1 MMEQWLVDHEMVI
14 RGYVFYSMLIV
25 LALWESLKPA
35 KPPTT
40 STPLRWLNNFA
51 LLVLDNILLRL
62 VFPTLAVVF
71 SVYITTRGFGLLN
84 LLDLPFWLALPFT
97 VIMLDLTAYLVHRLL
112 HKVPWLWRLHKI
124 HHADL
129 DYDVTTGLRFHPL
142 ESLVTV
148 GITLL
153 VIAALG
159 TPPVAVVIYEI
170 LFVST
175 ALFNHGNIHLPLT
188 LDRLLRTC
196 VVTPDMHRIHHST
209 DTREGNSNFTGIF
222 SVWDRLFGTYC
233 KEPAAGQNGMVMG
246 LAEYRDARSVNL
258 HRLLIMPFINTSP
271 PDPSLSEGATRQPGN
286 TSP

>member
-97 VIMLDLTAYLVHRLL
+97 VIMLDLTAYVVHRLL

-170 LFVST
+170 LVVST

>member
-14 RGYVFYSMLIV
+14 RGYVFYSLLIV

-40 STPLRWLNNFA
+40 STPLRWLNNFS

-71 SVYITTRGFGLLN
+71 SVYITTRGFGLFN
-84 LLDLPFWLALPFT
+84 LLDLPFWLALPLT
-97 VIMLDLTAYLVHRLL
+97 VIMLDLTAYVVHRLL

-159 TPPVAVVIYEI
+159 TPPVAVIIYEI

-258 HRLLIMPFINTSP
+258 HRLLIMPFISTSP
-271 PDPSLSEGATRQPGN
+271 PDPSLSEGSTRQPGN

>member
-1 MMEQWLVDHEMVI
+1 MEQWLIDHEIVI
-14 RGYVFYSMLIV
+14 RGYTFYGLLAV
-25 LALWESLKPA
+25 LVLWESLKPA
-35 KPPTT
+35 KSPTT

-51 LLVLDNILLRL
+51 LMVLDNILLRL
-62 VFPTLAVVF
+62 VFPALAVVF
-71 SVYITTRGFGLLN
+71 SVYLTTRGFGLFN
-84 LLDLPFWLALPFT
+84 LLDLPPWLALPLT
-97 VIMLDLTAYLVHRLL
+97 VILLDLTAYFVHRLL
-112 HKVPWLWRLHKI
+112 HRVPWFWRLHKV

-153 VIAALG
+153 VIAVLG
-159 TPPVAVVIYEI
+159 APPVAVVIYEI

-196 VVTPDMHRIHHST
+196 VVTPDMHRIHHSAN
-209 DTREGNSNFTGIF
+209 TREGNSNFTGIF

-233 KEPAAGQNGMVMG
+233 KEPAAGQKGMVMG
-246 LAEYRDARSVNL
+246 LAEYRDARSLNL
-258 HRLLIMPFINTSP
+258 HRLLIMPFVNTSP
-271 PDPSLSEGATRQPGN
+271 AGISAGADRIRDTE
-286 TSP
+286 

>member
-14 RGYVFYSMLIV
+14 RGYVFYSLLIV

-40 STPLRWLNNFA
+40 STPLRWLNNFS

-71 SVYITTRGFGLLN
+71 SVYITTRGFGLFN
-84 LLDLPFWLALPFT
+84 LLDLPFWLALPLT
-97 VIMLDLTAYLVHRLL
+97 VIMLDLTAYVVHRLL

-159 TPPVAVVIYEI
+159 TPPVAVIIYEI

-258 HRLLIMPFINTSP
+258 HRLLIMPFISTSP